1 MRQGQPF
8 SQSRWLIKNRAEGQV
23 ILKAQ
28 FKKVLQGDKVVVEQ
42 INHTKDT
49 ELTLQIRRWGGGGIK
64 SGKKSLHQL

>member
-28 FKKVLQGDKVVVEQ
+28 FKKVLQGDKVAVEQ